1 MYKTS
6 EHVPQ
11 VGRRVKIHP
20 ATDAWMQ
27 GDRYGE
33 VVKIGLDRC
42 PLTCRVHSIQFFTR
56 EQVEA
61 SRKAKAD
68 ILARQTLTVAR

>member
-1 MYKTS
+1 MYAKS
-6 EHVPQ
+6 ENVPQ

-33 VVKIGLDRC
+33 VVKVGRDLVHVRC
-42 PLTCRVHSIQFFTR
+42 DTSKRVRKFLIAA
-56 EQVEA
+56 ELVEA
-61 SRKAKAD
+61 
-68 ILARQTLTVAR
+68 I